1 MSLAEEVIDFLSETR
16 EYLESADPLVI
27 QLRSGDTPPK
37 NAVDNLFRLFHSI
50 KGVSGFLG
58 FGNVQKVTHGIE
70 EILDLVRTGHAE
82 LSDQIVEI
90 LLAGCDFLRSI
101 LSIIE
106 QNGNDQ
112 TDLSS
117 FSPLLDSIHQ
127 LLESK
132 KKQNNVLDLQLNGAI
147 FPCFSTPE
155 FLAAFQENLRQTTGS
170 AENELFKFFDNP
182 ENRVGIFDNVEGHL
196 STLVTN
202 LKFIDKAPTIEL
214 IQTFMAS
221 LQMAKKRDHVESE
234 TLGNWF
240 GALGWIDENAMRDHQ
255 SADAEASLNQLISTL
270 KTDTAKESKA
280 AEAASTP
287 TTPAVAAS
295 TPAKAEENTT
305 SVNARGEIRV
315 EMEKMDRLV
324 ELIEELS
331 VVTGVVARESTITNN
346 DDPKFLQATNKLQQI
361 TASLQDVAMS
371 VRLIPMSTTT
381 KKLTRLVYDVSR
393 KLGKEVEFI
402 IRGEKTELDRNMV
415 EALQDPLVH
424 IFRNAIDHGLET
436 KAERIEAGKS
446 DGAAVTFEAWLG
458 GGEVFIAISDNGRGM
473 SPARIFDKAV
483 EKGIVDP
490 AVALSD
496 RDILQLIFEPGFSTR
511 TEVTDFSGRG
521 VGMDV
526 VRQSIQSLGGNIEIE
541 SEVNV
546 GSKFILSLPL
556 ISTIVETLLVKVGDV
571 RYSIRVASVRELF
584 SCTNDEII
592 NSPDGMEHVRLRDKI
607 YPILRIGQIQ
617 KASGRE
623 PIRNAEDG
631 ILILVENKGA
641 FAVLLVDEIIGTN
654 QGVIK
659 SLPSYMKHIQGI
671 SGCSVIGTNSDDISW
686 TLDIN
691 NLMSHSLEESNK

>member
-1 MSLAEEVIDFLSETR
+1 MSLAEEVVDFLSETR

-27 QLRSGDTPPK
+27 QLRGGSTPPK

-58 FGNVQKVTHGIE
+58 FANVQKVTHGIE
-70 EILDLVRTGHAE
+70 EILDSVRTGHSE
-82 LSDQIVEI
+82 LSDKIVEI
-90 LLAGCDFLRSI
+90 LLAGCDFLRNI
-101 LSIIE
+101 LTIIE
-106 QNGNDQ
+106 QSGSDQ
-112 TDLSS
+112 TDLST
-117 FSPLLDSIHQ
+117 FSPLLDSIHE
-127 LLESK
+127 LLDSK
-132 KKQNNVLDLQLNGAI
+132 KKQNNVLDVQLNGAV
-147 FPCFSTPE
+147 FPCFTNPS
-155 FLAAFQENLRQTTGS
+155 FLAEFQENLRQTTGS

-182 ENRVGIFDNVEGHL
+182 ENKNDIYTSVEGHL

-202 LKFIDKAPTIEL
+202 LKFVDKAPTTEL
-214 IQTFMAS
+214 IQAFMTS
-221 LQMAKKRDHVESE
+221 LQNAKKKENVESE
-234 TLGNWF
+234 ILGNWF
-240 GALGWIDENAMRDHQ
+240 GALGWINENALRDHL
-255 SADAEASLNQLISTL
+255 SADAEAAHTQLLNTL
-270 KTDTAKESKA
+270 KVEAPKEVKA
-280 AEAASTP
+280 AEA
-287 TTPAVAAS
+287 TTDIKTAPAAKNNEESGSAVAS
-295 TPAKAEENTT
+295 
-305 SVNARGEIRV
+305 RGEIRV

-393 KLGKEVEFI
+393 KLGKDVDFV

-436 KAERIEAGKS
+436 KEERQEAGKS
-446 DGAAVTFEAWLG
+446 DKATVTFEAWLG
-458 GGEVFIAISDNGRGM
+458 GGEVFISISDNGRGM

-483 EKGIVDP
+483 EKGIVESSQS
-490 AVALSD
+490 LTD
-496 RDILQLIFEPGFSTR
+496 REILQLIFEPGFSTR

-541 SEVNV
+541 SEVNL

-584 SCTNDEII
+584 SATNDEII

-623 PIRNAEDG
+623 PLRNAEDG
-631 ILILVENKGA
+631 ILILVENKGS

-691 NLMSHSLEESNK
+691 NLMSQSLEESSK